1 MNIQCPFEYLA
12 CVQMPFAFGL
22 PKDLKG
28 ATTYKH
34 MQSLTRPL
42 LKLTSKSMQSL
53 YRFQI
58 TI

>member
-1 MNIQCPFEYLA
+1 
-12 CVQMPFAFGL
+12 MPFATFAFGF

-34 MQSLTRPL
+34 AVALESRD
-42 LKLTSKSMQSL
+42 LTSKSMQSL